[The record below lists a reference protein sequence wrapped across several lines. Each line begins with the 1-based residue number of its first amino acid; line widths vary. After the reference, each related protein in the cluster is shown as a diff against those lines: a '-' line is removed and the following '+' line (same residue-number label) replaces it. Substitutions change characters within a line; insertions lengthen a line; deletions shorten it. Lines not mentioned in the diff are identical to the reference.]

1 MHESLKSMLAAAEPV
16 ANAHIPLVPAEEKRA
31 PYPVEALPQIIK
43 DAVVSYQDYGQ
54 QPIEMIAMSA
64 LANMSLACQ
73 GLAHVARDSQLIG
86 PISANSGERK
96 SSGDQVFAAAAREW
110 QREKLEE
117 MRDRIKLAQAAV
129 MSFEAQRSGLLSQIT
144 ALTKKGR
151 MGLVPDIKTQLEALE
166 LNAPIMPMQPHLF
179 YEDTTQ
185 EALIEGLATRWP
197 SAAIASDE
205 AGIVIG
211 GHSFREEK
219 AMQFFASLNR
229 LWDGNDYKH
238 NRVTVDSHNFQGR
251 RLSYYLMMQTSV
263 LRQLLKLGDGQGRGI
278 GFLAR
283 ILFAAPE
290 STMGTRRY
298 KPPSLHYP
306 YVDAFS
312 GRIRQLLSIP
322 LPVKEG
328 TLQLELPTLSLS
340 APAHAR
346 WVEYYNEVETQLGKF
361 GDYET
366 VKDFA
371 SKSAENA
378 ARLAGNF
385 HVFTYGQQGEIDAD
399 TMQRGIAVA
408 RWHLYETRRIFMQM
422 EQPDD
427 VLLAQALLEWIE
439 ERGQASI
446 TLTEML
452 QYGPYKLR
460 NRNNR
465 DIALRKLIEHG
476 YLTEVTE
483 GKRIIYQSCK
493 RN

>member
-1 MHESLKSMLAAAEPV
+1 
-16 ANAHIPLVPAEEKRA
+16 
-31 PYPVEALPQIIK
+31 
-43 DAVVSYQDYGQ
+43 
-54 QPIEMIAMSA
+54 
-64 LANMSLACQ
+64 
-73 GLAHVARDSQLIG
+73 
-86 PISANSGERK
+86 
-96 SSGDQVFAAAAREW
+96 
-110 QREKLEE
+110 
-117 MRDRIKLAQAAV
+117 

-151 MGLVPDIKTQLEALE
+151 MSLVPDIKTQLEALE
-166 LNAPIMPMQPHLF
+166 LNAPTMPMQPCLF

-251 RLSYYLMMQTSV
+251 RLSYYLMMQASV
-263 LRQLLKLGDGQGRGI
+263 LKQLLKLGDGQGRGI

-298 KPPSLHYP
+298 KTPSLHYP
-306 YVDAFS
+306 YVDAFNT
-312 GRIRQLLSIP
+312 RIRHLLSIP

-385 HVFTYGQQGEIDAD
+385 HVFTYGQQGEIAAD
-399 TMQRGIAVA
+399 TMQQGIAIA
-408 RWHLYETRRIFMQM
+408 RWHLNETRRIFMAL

-427 VLLAQALLEWIE
+427 VLLAQALWEWIQV
-439 ERGQASI
+439 RGMTTISLKEI
-446 TLTEML
+446 L
-452 QYGPYKLR
+452 QYGPAKLR
-460 NRNNR
+460 ERASR
-465 DIALRKLIEHG
+465 DIALHKLVEHG
-476 YLTEVTE
+476 YLIERHDGQRTAYHVA
-483 GKRIIYQSCK
+483 KW
-493 RN
+493 